1 MSRSLKK
8 PLNVNEKLLKK
19 AKTANQE
26 GKTKA
31 FKTWAR
37 GSVISPEMIGHTL
50 LIHNGKIF
58 FKRQVTQDMSIIIKS
73 SAISISPQKLNL
85 VAEIIRK
92 KELDYSLKILEF
104 LPKKGGRI
112 LHKLLAGAAK
122 NLEKSQEETANFYL
136 SKIEVNRGR
145 IQKRVIYRAKGR
157 TNRIRKRYSLV
168 NLHLREL
175 NQMENYQEKG
185 IFCDNCLNKTE
196 KRCRRCDKLFV
207 NRELTAKEF
216 KEHEEWKK
224 LLKEEYGKEPEN
236 FNLSLGFCHGGA
248 PCHIKVNKG
257 CHAKNLKNENPPPKK
272 GVGGGYA
279 YPGEKYCEDCKE
291 ERGEGQKNKEKVKN
305 KERQLQKLIKED
317 KNLSEIE
324 GLKIEIQ
331 NLRSQQKNSSAT
343 ENSVE
348 SKVVNYSIIGFSL
361 LILIGFAI
369 VVQEQISWLRKDKSI
384 RDYLHSLFPDTDRL
398 KIEYTKNN
406 IFIYLYIPEI
416 TFEREN
422 KGIKIEISGRL
433 DESDIAQT
441 KKFVEGKMKLSSID
455 SNIKE
460 GRKEVT
466 TSYGHVKGN
475 GEINYGDYGL
485 QAQEGAYISNR
496 VIEAGRKVIMAVVKT
511 GTIIFE
517 IQGLPK
523 DASYEILKKA
533 SYKFPIKCKVV
544 EK

>member
-58 FKRQVTQDMSIIIKS
+58 FKRQVTQDMVGHKIGEFSPTRQS
-73 SAISISPQKLNL
+73 GQHAISISPQKLNL

-257 CHAKNLKNENPPPKK
+257 CHGHRIKQN
-272 GVGGGYA
+272 GVGGGVRKRTTFDGSENNLMVSSNDNDLQA
-279 YPGEKYCEDCKE
+279 
-291 ERGEGQKNKEKVKN
+291 QVKN

-496 VIEAGRKVIMAVVKT
+496 VIEAGRKVI
-511 GTIIFE
+511 
-517 IQGLPK
+517 
-523 DASYEILKKA
+523 
-533 SYKFPIKCKVV
+533 KVRMGSGKGSV
-544 EK
+544 ES